1 MKKVFAVAL
10 LSTVFAS
17 PAIAAEKGFYVGAN
31 LGQAKASGNLVD
43 GMTTSHSDN
52 FMGILGGYQFNR
64 NLAAE
69 VQYVDFGKLVA
80 QSGASAKTSGVAFS
94 AVGILPINEMFS
106 VFGKLGVSNTSVE
119 ISNAYVNETAIR
131 SAITYGLG
139 GQYNVNNAWGIRA
152 GVDRYSVGQA
162 TTWRT
167 DGTYTVVS
175 AGVVYKF

>member
-17 PAIAAEKGFYVGAN
+17 PVIAAEKGFYVGAN
-31 LGQAKASGNLVD
+31 LGQAKASGNLVS
-43 GMTTSHSDN
+43 GLTTSHSDTS
-52 FMGILGGYQFNR
+52 MGILGGYQFNR

-69 VQYVDFGKLVA
+69 VQYVDLGKLA
-80 QSGASAKTSGVAFS
+80 EGGASTKTSGMAFS
-94 AVGILPINEMFS
+94 VVGILPINEMFS

-119 ISNAYVNETAIR
+119 ISNSFVNETAIKT
-131 SAITYGLG
+131 AITYGLG
-139 GQYNVNNAWGIRA
+139 GQYNVNNALGIRA

-162 TTWRT
+162 NSWGT

>member
-17 PAIAAEKGFYVGAN
+17 PVIAAEKGFYVGAN
-31 LGQAKASGNLVD
+31 LGQAKASGNLVE
-43 GMTTSHSDN
+43 GMTASRSDTY
-52 FMGILGGYQFNR
+52 MGILGGYQFNR

-69 VQYVDFGKLVA
+69 VQYVNFGKLA
-80 QSGASAKTSGVAFS
+80 EGSASAKTSGMAFT

-106 VFGKLGVSNTSVE
+106 VFGKLGVSNTSLE
-119 ISNAYVNETAIR
+119 ISNPVVNETVIKT
-131 SAITYGLG
+131 AITYGLG
-139 GQYNVNNAWGIRA
+139 GQYSVNNAWGIRA
-152 GVDRYSVGQA
+152 GVDWYSVGQA
-162 TTWRT
+162 NSWGT